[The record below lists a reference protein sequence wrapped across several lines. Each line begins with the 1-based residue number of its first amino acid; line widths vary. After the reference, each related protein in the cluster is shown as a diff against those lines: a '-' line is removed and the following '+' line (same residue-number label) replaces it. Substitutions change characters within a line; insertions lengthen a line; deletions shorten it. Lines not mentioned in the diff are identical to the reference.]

1 MSSGAAEPQ
10 PEAYGPEGDPARH
23 LPLDELVARVRSLP
37 LPPRDSGRL
46 HLIVRRHADGT
57 RETLDRARLTAEG
70 GMPGDRWGR
79 KLPVNSEAQLTV
91 MRRDIAEVIANGQ
104 PLTMF
109 GDNLF
114 VDLDISAE
122 NLPVGTRAWFG
133 DALLEVTPKPHN
145 GCLKFKGRFG
155 QDALEFVQAKE
166 TRSQNYRGIYF
177 RVVEAGEARVGASI
191 SVIRTA

>member
-1 MSSGAAEPQ
+1 MSSGADESQ
-10 PEAYGPEGDPARH
+10 PEAYGPEGDPTRH
-23 LPLDELVARVRSLP
+23 LSFDELVARVRALP
-37 LPPRDSGRL
+37 EPPRESARL
-46 HLIVRRHADGT
+46 HLIVRRHPDGV
-57 RETLDRARLTAEG
+57 RESLDRAHLTAERG
-70 GMPGDRWGR
+70 VPGDRWGR
-79 KLPVNSEAQLTV
+79 KLPVNPEAQLTV

-104 PLTMF
+104 PLTTF

-133 DALLEVTPKPHN
+133 NAVLEVTPKPHN

-155 QDALEFVQAKE
+155 QDALEFVQAKP
-166 TRSQNYRGIYF
+166 TRNQNYRGIYF
-177 RVVEAGEARVGASI
+177 RVVEPGETHVGASI

>member
-1 MSSGAAEPQ
+1 MSLGAAEPK

-23 LPLDELVARVRSLP
+23 LPLDELVARVCSLP
-37 LPPRDSGRL
+37 PPPRDSGRL

-57 RETLDRARLTAEG
+57 RETLERARLTAEG
-70 GMPGDRWGR
+70 GIPGDRWGR

-122 NLPVGTRAWFG
+122 NLPVGTRAWLG

-177 RVVEAGEARVGASI
+177 RVVEAGEAGVGASI

>member
-46 HLIVRRHADGT
+46 HLIVRRHAAGT

>member
-1 MSSGAAEPQ
+1 VDDPK

-23 LPLDELVARVRSLP
+23 LPFDELVARVQALP
-37 LPPRDSGRL
+37 PPPRDSGRL
-46 HLIVRRHADGT
+46 HLIVRRHADGI
-57 RETLDRARLTAEG
+57 RETLERVSLAAEG
-70 GMPGDRWGR
+70 GVPGDRWGR
-79 KLPVNSEAQLTV
+79 KLPVNPDAQLTV

-104 PLTMF
+104 PLTTF

-155 QDALEFVQAKE
+155 QDALEFVQAKP

-177 RVVEAGEARVGASI
+177 RVVESGDAHVGASI
-191 SVIRTA
+191 SVIRGA

>member
-1 MSSGAAEPQ
+1 MGSGAEEPK
-10 PEAYGPEGDPARH
+10 PEAYGPEGDSARH
-23 LPLDELVARVRSLP
+23 VSFDELVARVRALP
-37 LPPRDSGRL
+37 LPPRESGRV
-46 HLIVRRHADGT
+46 HLIVRRHADGV
-57 RETLDRARLTAEG
+57 RETLDCARLTAEG
-70 GMPGDRWGR
+70 GVPGDRWSR
-79 KLPVNSEAQLTV
+79 KLPVNPDAQLTV

-104 PLTMF
+104 PLTTF

-155 QDALEFVQAKE
+155 QDALEFVQAKP
-166 TRSQNYRGIYF
+166 TRDQNYRGIYF
-177 RVVEAGEARVGASI
+177 RVVEPGDARVGASI
-191 SVIRTA
+191 SVIRSA